1 MTAADSADAA
11 AVVKQLGAHAP
22 MGRRVQSVYLALYTV
37 QHGRIAA
44 CWAEWDNLAGLRQLG
59 HGA

>member
-1 MTAADSADAA
+1 MTAADRADATA
-11 AVVKQLGAHAP
+11 IVAQLIAHAP
-22 MGRRVQSVYLALYTV
+22 TGRRVESVYLALYTV

-44 CWAEWDNLAGLRQLG
+44 CWAEWDNLADLRQLG